1 MTTSTVDYDQLF
13 AYRIFLQEEEKYE
26 NEKDIINLLRLELI
40 NKGIPDEA
48 IPNHLKTFYEK
59 FNINFTMDEINGL
72 LNTDYLIDEITNH
85 LQAIAYHIPMQM
97 QIHNHLTVP
106 HDDDDEDEDD
116 GGGDYEEDDGDEG
129 GLVYG
134 DDDDDDYANM
144 PPLIPINTIMG
155 LLTMPPLLPP
165 INQNNLNMN
174 LLNMN
179 QLIPPINNLNQDV
192 VSTLKEEEFNKIKK
206 YSTIKNLNEN
216 CCICL
221 VNMNSKEEIWELPC
235 SHKFHGEC
243 IETLLKNYNYKCP
256 TCRSEV
262 GIPQHNI

>member
-106 HDDDDEDEDD
+106 HDDDDDDDDD
-116 GGGDYEEDDGDEG
+116 GGEG

-179 QLIPPINNLNQDV
+179 QLVPPLNNNYNQDV
-192 VSTLKEEEFNKIKK
+192 VSTLKEEDSDDDDYFED
-206 YSTIKNLNEN
+206 ED
-216 CCICL
+216 
-221 VNMNSKEEIWELPC
+221 E
-235 SHKFHGEC
+235 
-243 IETLLKNYNYKCP
+243 
-256 TCRSEV
+256 
-262 GIPQHNI
+262 

>member
-72 LNTDYLIDEITNH
+72 LNTDYLMEEITNH

-97 QIHNHLTVP
+97 QIHNNLTVP
-106 HDDDDEDEDD
+106 QDDDDEDE
-116 GGGDYEEDDGDEG
+116 GEEEDEG

-144 PPLIPINTIMG
+144 PALIPLNTVMG
-155 LLTMPPLLPP
+155 FLTMPPLLPP
-165 INQNNLNMN
+165 INNMN
-174 LLNMN
+174 LLV
-179 QLIPPINNLNQDV
+179 PPINNNLYQDV

-206 YSTIKNLNEN
+206 YSTIKSLNEN
-216 CCICL
+216 CSICL
-221 VNMNSKEEIWELPC
+221 VNMSPKEEIWELPC
-235 SHKFHGEC
+235 THKFHGEC

-262 GIPQHNI
+262 GEPTHNI

>member
-1 MTTSTVDYDQLF
+1 
-13 AYRIFLQEEEKYE
+13 
-26 NEKDIINLLRLELI
+26 
-40 NKGIPDEA
+40 
-48 IPNHLKTFYEK
+48 
-59 FNINFTMDEINGL
+59 MDEINGL

>member
-40 NKGIPDEA
+40 NKGIPNQD

-72 LNTDYLIDEITNH
+72 LNNNYLIQEITNH
-85 LQAIAYHIPMQM
+85 LQAITFHLPV
-97 QIHNHLTVP
+97 HN
-106 HDDDDEDEDD
+106 DNEDEDD
-116 GGGDYEEDDGDEG
+116 GGVDYEEDDGDDG
-129 GLVYG
+129 GLAYH

-144 PPLIPINTIMG
+144 PPLIPLNTIMG
-155 LLTMPPLLPP
+155 LLTMPP
-165 INQNNLNMN
+165 INNH
-174 LLNMN
+174 
-179 QLIPPINNLNQDV
+179 NNLNQDV

-206 YSTIKNLNEN
+206 YSTIKGLNEN
-216 CCICL
+216 CSICL
-221 VNMNSKEEIWELPC
+221 VNMSPKEEIWELPC

-256 TCRSEV
+256 TCRCEV
-262 GIPQHNI
+262 GEPKHNI

>member
-40 NKGIPDEA
+40 NMNIPNED

-59 FNINFTMDEINGL
+59 FNINFTIDEINGL
-72 LNTDYLIDEITNH
+72 LNNNYLMQDLTNQ
-85 LQAIAYHIPMQM
+85 LQAIVYHLPA
-97 QIHNHLTVP
+97 HNHNN
-106 HDDDDEDEDD
+106 DDEDEED
-116 GGGDYEEDDGDEG
+116 GGVDYEEEDGDNG
-129 GLVYG
+129 VLAYHN
-134 DDDDDDYANM
+134 DDDDDYANM
-144 PPLIPINTIMG
+144 PPLIPLNTIMD
-155 LLTMPPLLPP
+155 LLMPPLLPP

-174 LLNMN
+174 LLLPPMN
-179 QLIPPINNLNQDV
+179 NNLNQDV

-206 YSTIKNLNEN
+206 YSTIKSLNEN
-216 CCICL
+216 CSICL
-221 VNMNSKEEIWELPC
+221 VNMSPKEEIWELPC

-256 TCRSEV
+256 TCRCEV
-262 GIPQHNI
+262 GKPQHNI

>member
-59 FNINFTMDEINGL
+59 FNINFTIDEINGL
-72 LNTDYLIDEITNH
+72 LNTNYLMEEINNH
-85 LQAIAYHIPMQM
+85 LQTIAYHLPV
-97 QIHNHLTVP
+97 TVP
-106 HDDDDEDEDD
+106 HDDDDAEDGDLVNDD
-116 GGGDYEEDDGDEG
+116 NEEDGD
-129 GLVYG
+129 LVN
-134 DDDDDDYANM
+134 DDYANM
-144 PPLIPINTIMG
+144 PSLIPVNIIMN
-155 LLTMPPLLPP
+155 LLMPPLLPP
-165 INQNNLNMN
+165 IIQNNFDMPQLISINQNNF
-174 LLNMN
+174 
-179 QLIPPINNLNQDV
+179 NQDV

-216 CCICL
+216 CSICL
-221 VNMNSKEEIWELPC
+221 VNMSSKEEIWELPC

-256 TCRSEV
+256 TCRCEV
-262 GIPQHNI
+262 GIPTHHL

>member
-40 NKGIPDEA
+40 NKGIPNEA

-106 HDDDDEDEDD
+106 HDNDDDEED
-116 GGGDYEEDDGDEG
+116 GGVDYEEDDGDDG
-129 GLVYG
+129 DLVYG
-134 DDDDDDYANM
+134 DDDDDYANM
-144 PPLIPINTIMG
+144 PPLIPINTIMD
-155 LLTMPPLLPP
+155 LLMPPLLPP
-165 INQNNLNMN
+165 IIQNNFDMPHLISINQNNF
-174 LLNMN
+174 
-179 QLIPPINNLNQDV
+179 NQDI

-216 CCICL
+216 CSICL
-221 VNMNSKEEIWELPC
+221 VNISPKEEIWELPC

-256 TCRSEV
+256 TCRCEV
-262 GIPQHNI
+262 GEPKHNI